1 LLLVVAVAVITAFTL
16 IPVGFVGWFVMATG
30 PDALG
35 QLLFRPRI
43 GELLTNTVLLILI
56 AVPLCVSVGVGG
68 AWLVERTTLPLRRVW
83 SVLQVVPLAIPAF
96 VVSYAWASTVPAFGG
111 LAGGVLIAVL
121 AYSGLVYL
129 PALAT
134 LRRLDPALEDV
145 ARSLGH
151 SNARVFWTVVIP
163 QLRYAISGGALLVG
177 LHLLAEYGAFAQIRF
192 ETFTTAIVV
201 QYSSAFAGPVA
212 NAMGAIVAVLA
223 LLMLTTDSLAR
234 GRVKFART
242 GSGAP
247 LPAQRTVL
255 APLAGVLLTVAL
267 ALYASLSVAVPT
279 ATTGRWLLGGPWW
292 DQRWLG
298 DALVTTVI
306 LAVSGAAVTSAVALV
321 LAWLGVRYPGRATRV
336 LESANFVASS
346 FPSIIVALAL
356 VTVTLR
362 VLPVAYQTVFTVL
375 AAYLILFLPRAVVSI
390 RSGLAQAPPIRE
402 EASRT
407 LGQSPVRTLLRVT
420 APAIMP
426 SVLAGAAL
434 AGIGMAS
441 ELTATL
447 LLAPNGTRTL
457 ATEFWSAST
466 SVQYV
471 DAAPYAVLLT
481 VISIPAV
488 ALMYRQ
494 ARKRTA

>member
-1 LLLVVAVAVITAFTL
+1 MVAYV
-16 IPVGFVGWFVMATG
+16 
-30 PDALG
+30 
-35 QLLFRPRI
+35 
-43 GELLTNTVLLILI
+43 
-56 AVPLCVSVGVGG
+56 
-68 AWLVERTTLPLRRVW
+68 
-83 SVLQVVPLAIPAF
+83 
-96 VVSYAWASTVPAFGG
+96 
-111 LAGGVLIAVL
+111 
-121 AYSGLVYL
+121 
-129 PALAT
+129 
-134 LRRLDPALEDV
+134 
-145 ARSLGH
+145 
-151 SNARVFWTVVIP
+151 
-163 QLRYAISGGALLVG
+163 
-177 LHLLAEYGAFAQIRF
+177 
-192 ETFTTAIVV
+192 
-201 QYSSAFAGPVA
+201 
-212 NAMGAIVAVLA
+212 
-223 LLMLTTDSLAR
+223 
-234 GRVKFART
+234 
-242 GSGAP
+242 
-247 LPAQRTVL
+247 
-255 APLAGVLLTVAL
+255 
-267 ALYASLSVAVPT
+267 SLSVAVPT

-306 LAVSGAAVTSAVALV
+306 LATFGAAVTSAVALT
-321 LAWLGVRYPGRATRV
+321 LAWLGVRYPGRTTRV

-356 VTVTLR
+356 VTVTLH

-488 ALMYRQ
+488 ALMYHQ